1 MTATPVHGINA
12 TLKLGSDQIEGTLD
26 SVNMDLQREIAE
38 ARHMG
43 DDSVIRLPGL
53 RSCTFSAEGD
63 FDVTID
69 AALYAAWNGEA
80 AVEVIFLPDGTT
92 PPTYTVDVFVASYG
106 LRTASNGMVRLT
118 VNLSS
123 TGDLVRT

>member
-1 MTATPVHGINA
+1 MAPVHGLDA
-12 TLKLGSDQIEGTLD
+12 TLKLGSDQIEGVLD

-43 DDSVIRLPGL
+43 ETSVIRLAGL

-63 FDVTID
+63 FDATID
-69 AALYAAWNGEA
+69 AALYAAWNGDT

-92 PPTYTVDVFVASYG
+92 PPTYTVDVFVGSYG
-106 LRTASNGMVRLT
+106 LRAASNGMVRLT

-123 TGDLVRT
+123 TGDVVRT